1 MIEISLARESNP
13 SGAEQTPDQWCLFGW
28 LIHSRIAGSLKDSL
42 NSNAGSSAILVHT
55 CRSSI
60 CWLWISAGSGCRPVL
75 ALDASRRQ
83 YSLSNPS
90 SSSSIVFL
98 VLESVDRIR
107 SVAAHALPCRQL
119 VHRHGLVVVPL
130 AVVLMHGQASLA
142 VVLMHGQG

>member
-1 MIEISLARESNP
+1 M
-13 SGAEQTPDQWCLFGW
+13 
-28 LIHSRIAGSLKDSL
+28 
-42 NSNAGSSAILVHT
+42 LVHQLFWFIHVDQA
-55 CRSSI
+55 SDD
-60 CWLWISAGSGCRPVL
+60 SGYLL

-98 VLESVDRIR
+98 VLESVDRIK

-119 VHRHGLVVVPL
+119 VQRHGLVVVPL